1 MVCPECIE
9 EMSVVDSGDGT
20 PCWKCS
26 SCGYVMDYE
35 PGDEGNDETQLEDL
49 QIKMHEEAS

>member
-1 MVCPECIE
+1 MVCPECIR

-35 PGDEGNDETQLEDL
+35 PDDEGNDETQLEDL